1 MAEEVRV
8 TVRISARDLADID
21 VFVSTGEF
29 RDRSDLI
36 RKAIKDYLNSRA
48 KEVLESMKARQA
60 LVAEAQAFANNE
72 ALVAAQRDA
81 IEKLTRK

>member
-72 ALVAAQRDA
+72 ALVAAQKEA

>member
-1 MAEEVRV
+1 M

-72 ALVAAQRDA
+72 ALVAAQKEA